1 MTTITKKEKR
11 QLIDENI
18 VLTRDITDNLDIL
31 KKWGISETRR
41 LKIADEARELCN
53 VWETN

>member
-1 MTTITKKEKR
+1 MTTITKKEKQ

-18 VLTRDITDNLDIL
+18 VLSRDLTDNLEIL
-31 KKWGISETRR
+31 RKWGISETRR
-41 LKIADEARELCN
+41 MKIADEALELCN